1 MKGDLFNKAHGPTR
15 HEEMCEANGIYAQ
28 RLALVPNDVH
38 PLQVDGWVET
48 IQEQKRLAARSKA
61 QLESKVQ
68 EEC

>member
-1 MKGDLFNKAHGPTR
+1 MFNKAHGPTR

-28 RLALVPNDVH
+28 RLALVPDDVH